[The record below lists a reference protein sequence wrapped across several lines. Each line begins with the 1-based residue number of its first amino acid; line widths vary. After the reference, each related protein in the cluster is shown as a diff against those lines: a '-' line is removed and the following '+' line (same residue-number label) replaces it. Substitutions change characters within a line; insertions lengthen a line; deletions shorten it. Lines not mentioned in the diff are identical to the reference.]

1 MTANSSR
8 GAPVGL
14 RIGYALMLA
23 VALLGPLARS
33 PAAQAAVFNPETFTL
48 VNGLQVVVVPN
59 RRAPVVSHMVWY
71 KVGAA
76 DEPAGQSGL
85 AHLLEHLMFKGTP
98 TVPDGAFSQQ
108 VARNGG
114 EDNAFTSYDYT
125 AYFQNIAK
133 DRLGLVMELEADR
146 MRNLTLSDEQ
156 VAGEINVVLEERH
169 QRVDNNPAAVLGERT
184 SALLF
189 LNSPYRRPVIGWE
202 HEVHALTRSQLLAFY
217 RKWYHP
223 GNAIV
228 VVAGDVSVDEVRP
241 LAERIYGVIPAAA
254 AVERPLIGEPPP
266 LTARRVRL
274 DDARVAQPA
283 WSRHYL
289 APSARS
295 GDRREVA
302 ALEVLAAVL
311 GDGATSRLYRS
322 LVVDSGPAVAAAAMY
337 DPTLRGP
344 SRFTISASP
353 RPDVELSTIETAVE
367 EVVRAVR
374 DGDLAAEDVER
385 AKKRLIAE
393 AVYARDSL
401 SHGAHALGEALS
413 VGLPIAYVE
422 EWPQVIAAVS
432 RDEVIAAAHAVLD
445 DAHAVTALLPAS
457 GRENGERD
465 QAARITGGVQ

>member
-1 MTANSSR
+1 MTANTSH
-8 GAPVGL
+8 GAPAGF
-14 RIGYALMLA
+14 RIRWALILA
-23 VALLGPLARS
+23 FTLLLPLGRL
-33 PAAQAAVFNPETFTL
+33 AAAHAAVFSPETFTL
-48 VNGLQVVVVPN
+48 ANGLQVVVIQN
-59 RRAPVVSHMVWY
+59 RRAPVVTHMVWY

-85 AHLLEHLMFKGTP
+85 AHVLEHLMFKGTP
-98 TVPDGAFSQQ
+98 TVPDGVFSQQ

-114 EDNAFTSYDYT
+114 EDNAFTSHDYT
-125 AYFQNIAK
+125 AYFQNIAN

-146 MRNLTLSDEQ
+146 MRNLTLSDAQ

-169 QRVDNNPAAVLGERT
+169 QRVDNNPAALLGERT
-184 SALLF
+184 NAVLF

-202 HEVHALTRSQLLAFY
+202 HEVRGLTRPQILAFY
-217 RKWYHP
+217 RRWYHP

-228 VVAGDVSVDEVRP
+228 VVAGDVSIDEVRP
-241 LAERIYGVIPAAA
+241 LAERIYGAIPAAA
-254 AVERPLIGEPPP
+254 AAERPLVEEPPP
-266 LTARRVRL
+266 LAARRVSL
-274 DDARVAQPA
+274 DDRRVTQPA
-283 WSRHYL
+283 WSRHYS

-295 GDRREVA
+295 GDGREAA

-322 LVVDSGPAVAAAAMY
+322 LVVDGGPAVSAGAMY

-353 RPDVELSTIETAVE
+353 RQGVPLSAIETAVE
-367 EVVRAVR
+367 TVVRTAR

-385 AKKRLIAE
+385 AKKRLMAE

-413 VGLPIAYVE
+413 IGLPITYVE
-422 EWPQVIAAVS
+422 EWPQAIAAVS
-432 RDEVIAAAHAVLD
+432 RDDVIAAARSVLD
-445 DAHAVTALLPAS
+445 DAHAVTALLPAA
-457 GRENGERD
+457 GRENGEGG
-465 QAARITGGVQ
+465 QTARTAGEAQ

>member
-1 MTANSSR
+1 MTETTSHQ
-8 GAPVGL
+8 APTRL
-14 RIGYALMLA
+14 RIRCALFLA
-23 VALLGPLARS
+23 LALVLSPILS
-33 PAAQAAVFNPETFTL
+33 PAAHAAVFNPETFTL
-48 VNGLQVVVVPN
+48 DNGLQVVVITN

-98 TVPDGAFSQQ
+98 SVPDGAFSQK

-114 EDNAFTSYDYT
+114 EDNAFTSHDYT

-133 DRLGLVMELEADR
+133 DRLSLVMELEADR
-146 MRNLTLSDEQ
+146 MRNLTLSNAQ
-156 VAGEINVVLEERH
+156 VASEINVVVEERH
-169 QRVDNNPAAVLGERT
+169 QRVDNNPAALLGERT
-184 SALLF
+184 NALLF

-202 HEVHALTRSQLLAFY
+202 HEVRSLTRPDVLDFY
-217 RKWYHP
+217 RRWYQP

-228 VVAGDVSVDEVRP
+228 VVAGDVSIDDVRP
-241 LAERIYGVIPAAA
+241 LAERIYGAIPAAA
-254 AVERPLIGEPPP
+254 ATDRPLVEEPPP
-266 LTARRVRL
+266 LAARRVSL
-274 DDARVAQPA
+274 DDRRVTQPA

-289 APSARS
+289 APSARD
-295 GDRREVA
+295 GGGREVA

-311 GDGATSRLYRS
+311 GDGATSRLYRT
-322 LVVDSGPAVAAAAMY
+322 LVVDGGPAVSAAAMY

-353 RPDVELSTIETAVE
+353 RPGVSLNAIETAVE
-367 EVVRAVR
+367 AVVRAAR
-374 DGDLAAEDVER
+374 EGDLAAEDIER

-413 VGLPIAYVE
+413 IGLPIAYVE
-422 EWPQVIAAVS
+422 EWPQAIGAVS
-432 RDEVIAAAHAVLD
+432 RDDVIAAARSILD
-445 DAHAVTALLPAS
+445 DQHAVTALLPAA
-457 GRENGERD
+457 GRENGERGK
-465 QAARITGGVQ
+465 AAQTAGEAQ

>member
-1 MTANSSR
+1 MTANRSH

-14 RIGYALMLA
+14 RIGYALIFGL
-23 VALLGPLARS
+23 ALLWPLLRP
-33 PAAQAAVFNPETFTL
+33 PAAQAAVFSPETFTL
-48 VNGLQVVVVPN
+48 ANGLQVVVVPN

-98 TVPDGAFSQQ
+98 AVPDGQFSQL

-146 MRNLTLSDEQ
+146 MRNLTLSDAQ
-156 VAGEINVVLEERH
+156 VASEINVVLEERH
-169 QRVDNNPAAVLGERT
+169 QRVDNNPAALLGER
-184 SALLF
+184 SAALVF

-202 HEVHALTRSQLLAFY
+202 HEVRGLTRSQVLDFY
-217 RKWYHP
+217 RRWYHP

-241 LAERIYGVIPAAA
+241 LAERIYGAIPAAA
-254 AVERPLIGEPPP
+254 AAERPLVDEPPP
-266 LTARRVRL
+266 LAARRVSL
-274 DDARVAQPA
+274 EDGRVTQAA

-295 GDRREVA
+295 GDGRQAA

-322 LVVDSGPAVAAAAMY
+322 LVVDAGPAVSAAAMY

-353 RPDVELSTIETAVE
+353 RPGVALSTIEAAVE
-367 EVVRAVR
+367 AVVRAVR
-374 DGDLAAEDVER
+374 DGDLAAEDIER

-413 VGLPIAYVE
+413 IGLPIVSVE
-422 EWPQVIAAVS
+422 EWPQAIAAVS
-432 RDEVIAAAHAVLD
+432 RDEVIAAARTVLD
-445 DAHAVTALLPAS
+445 DSHAVTALLPAAKRTGGS
-457 GRENGERD
+457 GGEAA
-465 QAARITGGVQ
+465 QAAGAEQ